1 MIGSLSKQCAAIGL
15 KMKPHSSPFL
25 NFGNFSYFY
34 FFSDFKTTQRILVT
48 SLETLT
54 LSFVLLLALVGNL
67 GAIALLVRGRLLVN
81 KHCFV
86 LNLFVADLLFVS
98 AIPLIISVRWT
109 ESWILGVP
117 ACHLLFYVMSISACV
132 TITTLATIS
141 LERMHAILHL
151 ELVPVF
157 NGKFVLSA
165 LAFIWLS
172 SAFTSLPFCLFFHV
186 ITVTVHGKVM
196 QICTMMW
203 PNVPGEIF
211 WEITFTSLD
220 FVIPGLIII
229 ISYVKILQIK
239 RSSRE
244 RLQCRTENHIL
255 VSRQDLKLF
264 RTLLLLMVSFFL
276 TWSPIF
282 ITMFLILLRNFQSGL
297 LVSSSLFFW
306 VVVFTFS
313 STILNP
319 VLYGVSHFRAKQFR
333 SFCCFTVVP
342 RCKISN
348 MTRSHGVQA
357 HLIVHRFPY
366 EVT

>member
-1 MIGSLSKQCAAIGL
+1 
-15 KMKPHSSPFL
+15 MKPHSSPFL

-186 ITVTVHGKVM
+186 ITVTVHGKEQKV

-348 MTRSHGVQA
+348 MVNIQEIPQLPQERIT
-357 HLIVHRFPY
+357 
-366 EVT
+366 